1 MKYLSRDQVREL
13 DRRATV
19 EFGIPSWFLME
30 NAGRGSADLLA
41 SLYAAPRTVWIL
53 CGPGNNGG
61 DGFVMA
67 RHLKNRG
74 FDPRIAFRYDPRQLK
89 GDAAASYL
97 MAQKS
102 NILIDNNFVHD
113 SDAIYVDAWFGT
125 GFSRP
130 LENDDR
136 LMVETLNSFNLPI
149 LSIDVPSGIDCN
161 TGKPLGVCVRA
172 THTATFVAPKLG
184 FQNSK
189 AKQFTGEVHVIDI
202 GIPRALLA
210 EYL

>member
-1 MKYLSRDQVREL
+1 
-13 DRRATV
+13 
-19 EFGIPSWFLME
+19 
-30 NAGRGSADLLA
+30 
-41 SLYAAPRTVWIL
+41 
-53 CGPGNNGG
+53 
-61 DGFVMA
+61 
-67 RHLKNRG
+67 
-74 FDPRIAFRYDPRQLK
+74 
-89 GDAAASYL
+89 

-161 TGKPLGVCVRA
+161 TGEPLGVCVRA